1 MRNTAP
7 EPLPRTR
14 RSDGENMHYGLSDED
29 KFQFDLQGFVVLR
42 GVLSAEECTHYSQL
56 ADA

>member
-29 KFQFDLQGFVVLR
+29 KFQFDLQGL
-42 GVLSAEECTHYSQL
+42 T
-56 ADA
+56 ADRLEAYLESKGFKRR